1 MALADEIANFASN
14 FRLIF
19 FRGIPRLLNDD
30 GAYLSFGC
38 VFTGTEA
45 LAGYRYPG
53 ERHYG
58 VKFKAFLREYFEPQY
73 HPFAD
78 ELWELRNSVV
88 HGFSPR
94 HFALCHGQPE
104 AHFTDH
110 PPFLKVL
117 NADSLFRDFQTA
129 AERYLAALTSDQTI
143 QAFFEKQIR
152 SKKGGG
158 LYVV

>member
-14 FRLIF
+14 FRQIF
-19 FRGIPRLLNDD
+19 FLGIPLLLNDD

-38 VFTGTEA
+38 TFTGTEA
-45 LAGYRYPG
+45 LAGYRYPR
-53 ERHYG
+53 EKYYG
-58 VKFKAFLREYFEPQY
+58 VKFKAFLLEYFDPRY

-88 HGFSPR
+88 HGFSPK

-104 AHFTDH
+104 AHFTDRPH
-110 PPFLKVL
+110 YVKVL

-129 AERYLAALTSDQTI
+129 AERYLAALASDRTL
-143 QAFFEKQIR
+143 QAIFEKHIR

-158 LYVV
+158 LYVF